1 LPNAPVGY
9 GETSGYHFPMSRC
22 QSRRS
27 ERMKPLLVSPLLT
40 WQQWL
45 ICLFPMLP
53 MIPTALW
60 ANQIDPPQAISPG
73 NYV

>member
-1 LPNAPVGY
+1 
-9 GETSGYHFPMSRC
+9 
-22 QSRRS
+22 
-27 ERMKPLLVSPLLT
+27 MKPILVSPLLT